1 MPDWKNDIKQQLAE
15 LELEPTHEAE
25 IIEEL
30 AQHLE
35 DRYKE
40 LLASGAGREDA
51 TRATL
56 GELSNSEW
64 LARELRRVERSITL
78 EPIILGTNRRSHLLG
93 ALWQDVGYGLRL
105 LRKHPGFTMV
115 TMLTLAL
122 GIDANTAIF
131 SIVNATL
138 LRPLSYP
145 NPDQIVMVWGTNP
158 GGFGWRGKTG
168 FSALNFLDYQEQNQ
182 VFAHLATFNDADF
195 TLTGVDNPERI
206 RGARVTAAFF
216 SVLEVKPMLGRTL
229 LPEDEQ
235 AGQDRV
241 VVLSYDLWQRRFGS
255 DPKMIGQTIRLDA
268 TGYTVVGVLPQS
280 FDFTIPEF
288 SGSKALWIPAVI
300 PRNERRG
307 SKYLSVIARL
317 KPGVTLRQAQE
328 EMDAITNRLTQEYGT
343 EMGKFGTKLVPLQEE
358 IVGDTRPVLCLLF
371 GAVGLVL
378 LIACS
383 NVANLQLA
391 RASTRQKEI
400 AIRTALGASRGRVV
414 RQLLTESVLLFVIGG
429 ALGVVLAS
437 WGIRLLTTLG
447 PAGIPHGTTVTID
460 SVVLV
465 YSVGLSLVTGILFG
479 LAPALQS
486 APTRI
491 SESLKEGGKISASSS
506 SGGRLRNLLTISEV
520 ALSVILLIGAGL
532 LIRSFVRLLQ
542 VTPGF
547 ETRNILTVRLTLP
560 RYSYPE
566 ATTQA
571 AFYAQLIEHVNALP
585 GVRAT
590 GATNDLPPAKGS
602 HSSGISIEGRPPVD
616 GSSAALAVQQ
626 RLATPDYFRVMGIPL
641 IAGRAFSEAD
651 TSSTSPVVVINQTF
665 ARRFFPNE
673 NPIGQHLKL
682 GAAEGSN
689 QWLTIV
695 GVVGD
700 VRGFGLDKLPNSEMY
715 LSSEQQN
722 FLPYNPLPQMYLV
735 VRTANDPSSLAAPVL
750 GAVRAL
756 DKDLPLPQAQTMEAF
771 LAASIAER
779 RANMLLL
786 GVFAMVAMILA
797 GVGIYGVISYSVA
810 QRTHEI
816 GVRVALGAQSRHVIV
831 LVVGNG
837 MKLALIGIAI
847 GLGGAAALTRLMQS
861 LLFGVT
867 PTDVVTFA
875 AVSVALMIVAFVAC
889 YLPARRAMKVD
900 PMIALRNE

>member
-1 MPDWKNDIKQQLAE
+1 MPDWKAEIRQRLAR
-15 LELEPTHEAE
+15 LKLEPTREAE
-25 IIEEL
+25 IVEEL
-30 AQHLE
+30 AQHLN
-35 DRYKE
+35 DRYAE
-40 LLASGAGREDA
+40 LLAGGARREDA
-51 TRATL
+51 VRATL
-56 GELSNSEW
+56 AELSDREW
-64 LARELRRVERSITL
+64 LQRELRRVERQVKP
-78 EPIILGTNRRSHLLG
+78 EPIILGTRRRSHLLG
-93 ALWQDVGYGLRL
+93 ALWQDLGYGLRL
-105 LRKHPGFTMV
+105 LRKHPGFTV
-115 TMLTLAL
+115 VAVLTLAL
-122 GIDANTAIF
+122 GIGANTAIF
-131 SIVNATL
+131 SLVNATL
-138 LRPLSYP
+138 LRPLPYP

-229 LPEDEQ
+229 LPEEEQ

-241 VVLSYDLWQRRFGS
+241 VVLSYGLWQRRFGS

-268 TGYTVVGVLPQS
+268 TSYTVVGVLPQS

-288 SGSKALWIPAVI
+288 SGSKDLWIPAVI

-317 KPGVTLRQAQE
+317 KPGVTLRQAQADL
-328 EMDAITNRLTQEYGT
+328 DAITNRLTQEYGS
-343 EMGKFGTKLVPLQEE
+343 EMGKFGTKLVLLHEE
-358 IVGDTRPVLCLLF
+358 IVGDTRPVLWLLF

-378 LIACS
+378 LIACA

-400 AIRTALGASRGRVV
+400 AIRAALGASRGRVL
-414 RQLLTESVLLFVIGG
+414 RQLLTESVLLAVIGG
-429 ALGVVLAS
+429 TLGILLAS
-437 WGIRLLTTLG
+437 LGIRLLTGLG
-447 PAGIPHGTTVTID
+447 PAGIPHGTVVTID

-465 YSVGLSLVTGILFG
+465 YSLVLSLVTGILFG

-486 APTRI
+486 APTQL
-491 SESLKEGGKISASSS
+491 SASLKEGGKISASSS

-520 ALSVILLIGAGL
+520 ALSMILLIGAGL

-542 VTPGF
+542 VNPGF

-560 RYSYPE
+560 RYAYPE
-566 ATTQA
+566 AATQA
-571 AFYAQLIEHVNALP
+571 AFYAQLMEHVKALP
-585 GVRAT
+585 GVIAA
-590 GATNDLPPAKGS
+590 GATSDLPPTKGS
-602 HSSGISIEGRPPVD
+602 HSSNISIEGQPPID
-616 GSSAALAVQQ
+616 SSSAALAVQQ

-651 TSSTSPVVVINQTF
+651 TSSTSPVVVINQAF

-673 NPIGQHLKL
+673 NPINQHLKF
-682 GAAEGSN
+682 GSAEGSN
-689 QWLTIV
+689 PWLTIV

-700 VRGFGLDKLPNSEMY
+700 VRGSGVDKQPNSEMY
-715 LSSEQQN
+715 LSSEQHK
-722 FLPYNPLPQMYLV
+722 FLPSNPLPQMYLV
-735 VRTANDPSSLAAPVL
+735 VRTTNDPSSLAAAVL

-756 DKDLPLPQAQTMEAF
+756 DKDLPLPQARTMEDF

-779 RANMLLL
+779 RSNMLLL
-786 GVFAMVAMILA
+786 GMFAVIAMILA

-816 GVRVALGAQSRHVIV
+816 GVRVALGAQSRDVLA

-837 MKLALIGIAI
+837 MRLALMVIAI
-847 GLGGAAALTRLMQS
+847 GLGGAVALTRWMAN

-867 PTDVVTFA
+867 PTDVATFA

-889 YLPARRAMKVD
+889 YVPARRATKVD
-900 PMIALRNE
+900 PMVALRCE